1 MEEGNVMKITEDF
14 YLSLNGFFV
23 KIVKMMGYLDNDASY
38 SEKEYDWG
46 KKKLVYFNPYI
57 DLKDKIVL
65 DAGCGLG
72 GKTVLYSEMG
82 CKEIFGID
90 MDENHINHAREFANK
105 NGILNSDFMVGN
117 LSELP
122 FESDTFDIIF
132 LNDVVEHIRKPFL
145 IDALSECKRV
155 VKTNGQICLEFPP
168 WTSPFAAHLNIIVPW
183 SHLYLSE
190 DTLIQLARRNESGSR
205 LGKLSHIEHFLE
217 LNHITIKEFK
227 EIIKKLDFRIIN
239 YEEVMLKDLRFL
251 NYIPY
256 YDKYL
261 TSRVVAVLSK

>member
-1 MEEGNVMKITEDF
+1 MEEGNGMKITEDF

-23 KIVKMMGYLDNDASY
+23 KIIKAMGYYDSNSSY

-46 KKKLVYFNPYI
+46 KEKLAYYTPYI
-57 DLKDKIVL
+57 DLKDKTVL

-72 GKTVLYSEMG
+72 GKTVLYAEMG
-82 CKEIFGID
+82 CKAIFGID
-90 MDENHINHAREFANK
+90 MDENHINYAKDFSDEND
-105 NGILNSDFMVGN
+105 ISNSDFMVGN
-117 LSELP
+117 LSTLP

-132 LNDVVEHIRKPFL
+132 LNDVVEHIRKPLL
-145 IDALSECKRV
+145 IKTLSECKRV

-205 LGKLSHIEHFLE
+205 LGKLSNIEHFLE

-227 EIIKKLDFRIIN
+227 EIIKKLDFKIIN
-239 YEEVMLKDLRFL
+239 YEEIMLKNLKLL